1 MKLKLIVNGCEAP
14 DDYKLLRTTIN
25 TVASLRKTAIL
36 RFNSERLTIISTP
49 KSSLNSSSN
58 GTILRGDTGQLWCT
72 IPQDVFRLYTVISA
86 RELNTITMECNCD
99 SLLSVFKRYDRVMNQ
114 GSSSNMTIKLQSMPE
129 WNTNNGTLSGGT
141 AGGVDTTSKPN
152 PICALGVTFEE
163 IVHTGGPNDAVVMN
177 GGIDDQNGLPTTV
190 ATGNLLASN
199 KVIMHSFK
207 VPVKLLFRAQDTRIQ
222 EPMINYIQLM
232 MYKLPPISGEFGS
245 AFHGFIRRV
254 ERYTNVN
261 HIHLTGIKKKKQ
273 GDEGDDV
280 ELKIIVNELDW
291 QLEICWNGPLDSVIQ
306 QQESSSAN
314 PSQNHNMDIHPE
326 HEQESLP
333 MIDID
338 KPMSSLYTNTRDR
351 EIEENA
357 RYDEDLL
364 RIEDSEIADTRNNY
378 TTDNSD
384 DTRFNDVSV
393 MVEKAEQESS
403 FTHEV
408 IIRCKDWKVCS
419 KLYAAFEEVVLAISH
434 DESCVFHCSLDR
446 GSLEDSEDVE
456 KPRERGQIIY
466 YMARSKGL

>member
-1 MKLKLIVNGCEAP
+1 
-14 DDYKLLRTTIN
+14 
-25 TVASLRKTAIL
+25 
-36 RFNSERLTIISTP
+36 
-49 KSSLNSSSN
+49 
-58 GTILRGDTGQLWCT
+58 
-72 IPQDVFRLYTVISA
+72 
-86 RELNTITMECNCD
+86 
-99 SLLSVFKRYDRVMNQ
+99 
-114 GSSSNMTIKLQSMPE
+114 
-129 WNTNNGTLSGGT
+129 
-141 AGGVDTTSKPN
+141 
-152 PICALGVTFEE
+152 
-163 IVHTGGPNDAVVMN
+163 
-177 GGIDDQNGLPTTV
+177 
-190 ATGNLLASN
+190 
-199 KVIMHSFK
+199 MHSFK

-338 KPMSSLYTNTRDR
+338 KPMSSLYTNTRDG